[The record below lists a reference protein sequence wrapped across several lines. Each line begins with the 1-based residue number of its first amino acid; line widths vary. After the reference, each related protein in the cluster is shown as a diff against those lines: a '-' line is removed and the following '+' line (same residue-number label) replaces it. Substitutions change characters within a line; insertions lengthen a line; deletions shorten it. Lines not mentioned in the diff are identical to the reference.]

1 MRQQGFESR
10 RLPPVE
16 IFTPRLGLPMQ
27 IQPTAQPRKSSPSG
41 FFEAPTLANQSL
53 KLLAQEAVD

>member
-1 MRQQGFESR
+1 
-10 RLPPVE
+10 
-16 IFTPRLGLPMQ
+16 MQ